1 MNYKILYAIT
11 TILLAV
17 SFYKDKKK
25 TKMSMK
31 KALKAFENILPE
43 LLGVL
48 ILMSVMLAFLQPE
61 TISRILGEKSGIYGV
76 GISALIGAITLMP
89 GFVAFPIAAIL
100 LQNGAGYAQIAA
112 FISALMMVGIVTFP
126 LEVKYFGKKIAF
138 LRNSIS
144 FIFCFFVA
152 FVIGKVM

>member
-1 MNYKILYAIT
+1 MNYKILYSIT
-11 TILLAV
+11 TILLV
-17 SFYKDKKK
+17 ISFFKDKKK

-48 ILMSVMLAFLQPE
+48 ILTSVILAFLHPE
-61 TISRILGEKSGIYGV
+61 TISKILGEKSGIYGI
-76 GISALIGAITLMP
+76 GISALIGAITLIP

-100 LQNGAGYAQIAA
+100 LENGAGYAQIAA

-126 LEVKYFGKKIAF
+126 LEAKYFGKK
-138 LRNSIS
+138 
-144 FIFCFFVA
+144 V
-152 FVIGKVM
+152 G